1 MITIKLKSW
10 TVEYDPETTRNYY
23 KSYRFITDGCSCLFC
38 RNYVEA
44 IRTLP
49 QGILDFFDRFGID
62 PRKEGEVS
70 EYYEDEDGTHLY
82 GGFYHIV
89 GRILD
94 GPDCWITSGDDTI
107 SNAYL
112 SDDLIEIDGFTFG
125 FTYGLSLVPD
135 TFPSPALQVEFQG
148 KLPWVLPEKW

>member
-62 PRKEGEVS
+62 PRKEAK
-70 EYYEDEDGTHLY
+70 YLN
-82 GGFYHIV
+82 
-89 GRILD
+89 
-94 GPDCWITSGDDTI
+94 ITKMRMERTCMVDFII
-107 SNAYL
+107 SLEGY
-112 SDDLIEIDGFTFG
+112 
-125 FTYGLSLVPD
+125 
-135 TFPSPALQVEFQG
+135 
-148 KLPWVLPEKW
+148 